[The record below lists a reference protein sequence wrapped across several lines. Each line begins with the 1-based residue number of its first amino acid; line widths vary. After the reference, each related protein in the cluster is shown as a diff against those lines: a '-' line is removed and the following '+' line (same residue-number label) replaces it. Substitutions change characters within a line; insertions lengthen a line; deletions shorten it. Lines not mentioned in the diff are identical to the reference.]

1 MQNKDMHFS
10 SSCEGALGG
19 RGQVL
24 VLPPPPPPMIFVK
37 GLLGGGVVYIG
48 AKFRFFIRPSRLIT
62 FLHEGLT
69 ICEARFL
76 LHVPYY

>member
-24 VLPPPPPPMIFVK
+24 VLPPPPPHDFCE
-37 GLLGGGVVYIG
+37 GALRGGGSIYRGKVQIFYP
-48 AKFRFFIRPSRLIT
+48 ALPT
-62 FLHEGLT
+62 
-69 ICEARFL
+69 
-76 LHVPYY
+76 YYVSA

>member
-24 VLPPPPPPMIFVK
+24 VLPPPPPPPMIFVK
-37 GLLGGGVVYIG
+37 GLLGGGGSIYRGKVQIFYP
-48 AKFRFFIRPSRLIT
+48 ALPT
-62 FLHEGLT
+62 
-69 ICEARFL
+69 
-76 LHVPYY
+76 YYVSA